1 MEQLIFVSGI
11 GTDVGKTVV
20 SAVLTEALQADY
32 WKPVQ
37 AGNSDIPEGHTV
49 RNLITNTKSVVHPEK
64 FLFSQP
70 VSPHLAAKM
79 DGVEICVAD
88 FELPRTAN
96 KTLLVEGAGGLLVP
110 LNHRET
116 ILDLIKSLRA
126 KVVLV
131 SANYLGSINHTLMS
145 AYLLQHEKIE
155 VLGIIFSGV
164 YHEPSETVIQSQ
176 SGLRVLG
183 RVEYMPEL
191 SKEAVAAEAQKF
203 KHLLT

>member
-20 SAVLTEALQADY
+20 SAVLTEAWQADY

-37 AGNSDIPEGHTV
+37 AGNTDMPEGHTV
-49 RNLITNTKSVVHPEK
+49 RNLITNTKSVIHPEK
-64 FLFSQP
+64 FLFFQP
-70 VSPHLAAKM
+70 VSPHLSAEL
-79 DGVEICVAD
+79 DGAEISVTD
-88 FELPRTAN
+88 FELPRTTN
-96 KTLLVEGAGGLLVP
+96 KTLLIEGAGGLLVP
-110 LNHRET
+110 INQRET

-131 SANYLGSINHTLMS
+131 STNYLGSINHTLLS
-145 AYLLQHEKIE
+145 AYLLRREKIE
-155 VLGIIFSGV
+155 VLGIIFSGL
-164 YHEPSETVIQSQ
+164 YHEPSETVIQNQ

-183 RVEYMPEL
+183 RVEYMPRL
-191 SKEAVAAEAQKF
+191 SREAVAAEAEKF